1 MRMPGPGTKA
11 PLPRGRGSVWAGAFL
26 VASLASAQTASTNR
40 DVIESRLTAND
51 LRADISFLASDALEG
66 RGTPSHGLDVAAEY
80 VAAQFRRAGLDPA
93 GDDGY
98 FQTANYVDV
107 TPNLEGMEF
116 AVESAGATVKAKAN
130 GMGLMQAA
138 AVDLSNAAVV
148 KAAGSDAAALTALT
162 PEQVRGKVLVLDFP
176 TGTNPMLLRRQL
188 PGLAKRL
195 EPALVVILRS
205 GTQPTNRSA
214 ALREVTTASEAP
226 VLVVWDEEVRTA
238 LGAGRP
244 EAVNATVSAH
254 IPAPVSTPVKLHNVV
269 GVMRGS
275 DPALRDTY
283 VLVTAHY
290 DHLGVRGTGEGDH
303 IYNGANDDGSGTAS
317 VIEVANALAALP
329 TRPKRSIVFM
339 TFFGE
344 ELGLVGSRYYGA
356 HPTFPLSKTV
366 ADLNLEQL
374 GRTDVDG
381 GSSVGLVNVT
391 GFDFSTLTDAVVKAG
406 SETGL
411 QVAKNAELNERFFA
425 QSDNQA
431 LADAGV
437 PAHTLSVGYMFP
449 DYHQAGDE
457 WQKID
462 YANLALVDRT
472 VALAVYEVADS
483 ADAPQWKDLPQTQR
497 YIKARQ
503 ESTGKN

>member
-1 MRMPGPGTKA
+1 M
-11 PLPRGRGSVWAGAFL
+11 
-26 VASLASAQTASTNR
+26 
-40 DVIESRLTAND
+40 
-51 LRADISFLASDALEG
+51 
-66 RGTPSHGLDVAAEY
+66 
-80 VAAQFRRAGLDPA
+80 
-93 GDDGY
+93 
-98 FQTANYVDV
+98 
-107 TPNLEGMEF
+107 
-116 AVESAGATVKAKAN
+116 VK
-130 GMGLMQAA
+130 
-138 AVDLSNAAVV
+138 V
-148 KAAGSDAAALTALT
+148 AGSDATAVAALT
-162 PEQVRGKVLVLDFP
+162 PDQVRGKVLVLDFP
-176 TGTNPMLLRRQL
+176 EGQNPIVLTRQL
-188 PGLAKRL
+188 PALAARL
-195 EPALVVILRS
+195 QPALVVLLRS
-205 GTQPTNRSA
+205 GGQPTNMSARLREASA
-214 ALREVTTASEAP
+214 APAVP
-226 VLVVWDEEVRTA
+226 VLVVWDEQVRTA

-244 EAVNATVSAH
+244 GPVEAVVSVH
-254 IPAPVSTPVKLHNVV
+254 IPAPTAVLVKVRNVA

-303 IYNGANDDGSGTAS
+303 INNGANDDASGTAS
-317 VIEVANALAALP
+317 VIEVANALALLP

-356 HPTFPLSKTV
+356 HPIFPLEKTV

-406 SETGL
+406 GQTGL
-411 QVAKNAELNERFFA
+411 QVAKNAQLNERYFA

-449 DYHQAGDE
+449 DYHQPGDE
-457 WQKID
+457 WPKLD

-472 VALAVYEVADS
+472 VALAVYAVADS
-483 ADAPQWKDLPQTQR
+483 TDTPQWKDLPQTQR

-503 ESTGKN
+503 DSLGKK

>member
-1 MRMPGPGTKA
+1 MSK
-11 PLPRGRGSVWAGAFL
+11 SVL
-26 VASLASAQTASTNR
+26 LAVGVCAAAIATAQTASS
-40 DVIESRLTAND
+40 DLPIIASRLTPNA
-51 LRADISFLASDALEG
+51 LKADISFLASDALEG
-66 RGTPSHGLDVAAEY
+66 RGTPSRGLEIAAEY
-80 VAAQFRRAGLDPA
+80 IAAQFRRAGLEPA
-93 GDDGY
+93 GDDDY
-98 FQTANYVDV
+98 FQTANYANV
-107 TPNLEGMEF
+107 TPNVEGMEF
-116 AVESAGATVKAKAN
+116 TIEGSGGSVKAKAN
-130 GMGLMQAA
+130 GMALQQAA
-138 AVDLSNAAVV
+138 ATDLSRAAIV
-148 KAAGSDAAALTALT
+148 KVAGSDAAAIGALTAD
-162 PEQVRGKVLVLDFP
+162 QVRGKVLVLDFP
-176 TGTNPMLLRRQL
+176 TGTNPMILNRQL
-188 PGLAKRL
+188 PALMARL
-195 EPALVVILRS
+195 QPALVVLLRS
-205 GTQPTNRSA
+205 GVQPTNMSA
-214 ALREVTTASEAP
+214 RMREVAAAPVVP
-226 VLVVWDEEVRTA
+226 VLVVWDEAVRTA

-244 EAVNATVSAH
+244 GTVDAVASVH
-254 IPAPVSTPVKLHNVV
+254 IAPPTSTPIKVHNVV

-275 DPALRDTY
+275 DPVLRDTY

-290 DHLGVRGTGEGDH
+290 DHLGIRGTGEGDH

-356 HPTFPLSKTV
+356 HPIFPLAKTV

-391 GFDFSTLTDAVVKAG
+391 GFDFSTLTDAVIKAG
-406 SETGL
+406 GETGL
-411 QVAKNAELNERFFA
+411 QVVKNAQLNERYFA

-431 LADAGV
+431 MADAGV

-457 WQKID
+457 WPKID

-472 VALAVYEVADS
+472 VAVAVYDVADS

-503 ESTGKN
+503 ETLEKK

>member
-1 MRMPGPGTKA
+1 MKKPA
-11 PLPRGRGSVWAGAFL
+11 ILAIAAF
-26 VASLASAQTASTNR
+26 VAAIAAAQTGPSNLQIVT
-40 DVIESRLTAND
+40 SRLTAND
-51 LRADISFLASDALEG
+51 LKADVSFLASDALQG
-66 RGTPSHGLDVAAEY
+66 RATPSPGLEIASEY
-80 VAAQFRRAGLDPA
+80 IAAQFRRAGLDPA

-98 FQTANYVDV
+98 FQTASYVTV
-107 TPNLEGMEF
+107 TPKVEGMEF
-116 AVESAGATVKAKAN
+116 TVDGAGGSVNAKSMSMALQQASAADLNKVATVK
-130 GMGLMQAA
+130 
-138 AVDLSNAAVV
+138 V
-148 KAAGSDAAALTALT
+148 AGSDATAVAALT
-162 PEQVRGKVLVLDFP
+162 PDQVRGKVLVLDFP
-176 TGTNPMLLRRQL
+176 EGQNPIVLTRQL
-188 PGLAKRL
+188 PALAARL
-195 EPALVVILRS
+195 QPALVVLLRS
-205 GTQPTNRSA
+205 GGQPTNMSARLREASA
-214 ALREVTTASEAP
+214 APAVP
-226 VLVVWDEEVRTA
+226 VLVVWDEQVRTA

-244 EAVNATVSAH
+244 GPVEAVVSVH
-254 IPAPVSTPVKLHNVV
+254 IPAPTAVLVKVRNVA

-303 IYNGANDDGSGTAS
+303 INNGANDDASGTAS
-317 VIEVANALAALP
+317 VIEVANALALLP

-356 HPTFPLSKTV
+356 HPIFPLEKTV

-406 SETGL
+406 GQTGL
-411 QVAKNAELNERFFA
+411 QVAKNAQLNERYFA

-449 DYHQAGDE
+449 DYHQPGDE
-457 WQKID
+457 WPKLD

-472 VALAVYEVADS
+472 VALAVYAVADS
-483 ADAPQWKDLPQTQR
+483 TDTPQWKDLPQTQR

-503 ESTGKN
+503 DSLGKK

>member
-1 MRMPGPGTKA
+1 MKKPVVLA
-11 PLPRGRGSVWAGAFL
+11 ISAL
-26 VASLASAQTASTNR
+26 VATLATAQTASTNLE
-40 DVIESRLTAND
+40 IIKSRLTPND
-51 LRADISFLASDALEG
+51 LKADISFLASDALEG
-66 RGTPSHGLDVAAEY
+66 RGTPSRGLEVAAEY
-80 VAAQFRRAGLDPA
+80 IAAQFRRAGLEPG
-93 GDDGY
+93 GDDDY
-98 FQTANYVDV
+98 FQTANYANV
-107 TPNLEGMEF
+107 TPNVEGMQF
-116 AVESAGATVKAKAN
+116 TVETANGSVTAKAPGMALQQAAGADLNKISAVKAPGTDAN
-130 GMGLMQAA
+130 AL
-138 AVDLSNAAVV
+138 
-148 KAAGSDAAALTALT
+148 AALTAD
-162 PEQVRGKVLVLDFP
+162 QVRGKVLVLDFP
-176 TGTNPMLLRRQL
+176 AGTNPMMATRQL
-188 PGLAKRL
+188 PALTARL
-195 EPALVVILRS
+195 QPALVVILRD
-205 GTQPTNRSA
+205 GAQAANTQARMREMSA
-214 ALREVTTASEAP
+214 APAAP
-226 VLVVWDEEVRTA
+226 IMVVWDDAVRTA

-244 EAVNATVSAH
+244 GTVEAQISVH
-254 IPAPVSTPVKLHNVV
+254 IPPPTVAPVKLHNVV

-290 DHLGVRGTGEGDH
+290 DHLGMRGTGEGDH
-303 IYNGANDDGSGTAS
+303 IFNGANDDGSGTAS

-329 TRPKRSIVFM
+329 SRPKRSIVFM

-356 HPTFPLSKTV
+356 HPVFPLAKTV

-406 SETGL
+406 NETGL
-411 QVAKNAELNERFFA
+411 QVVKNAQLNEQFFA

-431 LADAGV
+431 MADAGV

-449 DYHQAGDE
+449 DYHKASDE
-457 WQKID
+457 WPKID

-472 VALAVYEVADS
+472 VAVAVYDVADS

-503 ESTGKN
+503 ATLGK

>member
-1 MRMPGPGTKA
+1 M
-11 PLPRGRGSVWAGAFL
+11 
-26 VASLASAQTASTNR
+26 
-40 DVIESRLTAND
+40 
-51 LRADISFLASDALEG
+51 AL
-66 RGTPSHGLDVAAEY
+66 L
-80 VAAQFRRAGLDPA
+80 
-93 GDDGY
+93 
-98 FQTANYVDV
+98 
-107 TPNLEGMEF
+107 
-116 AVESAGATVKAKAN
+116 
-130 GMGLMQAA
+130 QAA
-138 AVDLSNAAVV
+138 AADLSKAAMV
-148 KAAGSDAAALTALT
+148 KIAGSDAAGLSAL
-162 PEQVRGKVLVLDFP
+162 PPGQVRGKVLVLDFP
-176 TGTNPMLLRRQL
+176 EGTNPVMLTRQL
-188 PGLAKRL
+188 PALANRL
-195 EPALVVILRS
+195 QPALVVLLRAGAQTANMS
-205 GTQPTNRSA
+205 TRM
-214 ALREVTTASEAP
+214 REVAATPAVP

-244 EAVNATVSAH
+244 GTVDALISVH
-254 IPAPVSTPVKLHNVV
+254 IPAPTATPVKVHNVV

-283 VLVTAHY
+283 VLLTAHY
-290 DHLGVRGTGEGDH
+290 DHLGIRGAGPGDH
-303 IYNGANDDGSGTAS
+303 IFNGANDDGSGTAS

-356 HPTFPLSKTV
+356 HPIFPLAKTV

-391 GFDFSTLTDAVVKAG
+391 GFDFSTLTEAVVKAG
-406 SETGL
+406 GETGL
-411 QVAKNAELNERFFA
+411 QVVKNAQLNERYFA

-457 WQKID
+457 WPKID
-462 YANLALVDRT
+462 YQNLALVDRT
-472 VALAVYEVADS
+472 VAVAVYDVADS
-483 ADAPQWKDLPQTQR
+483 ADTPQWKDIPQTQR

-503 ESTGKN
+503 EMAGKK

>member
-1 MRMPGPGTKA
+1 MRK
-11 PLPRGRGSVWAGAFL
+11 SVFL
-26 VASLASAQTASTNR
+26 AAAALASAMAAAQTVPANLE
-40 DVIESRLTAND
+40 IIKSRLTAND
-51 LRADISFLASDALEG
+51 LKADISFLASDALEG
-66 RGTPSHGLDVAAEY
+66 RGTPSRGLDVAAEY
-80 VAAQFRRAGLDPA
+80 IAAQFRRAGLDPA

-98 FQTANYVDV
+98 FQTANYTNV
-107 TPNLEGMEF
+107 TPNVEGMEF
-116 AVESAGATVKAKAN
+116 AVEAAGATVKAKAN

-138 AVDLSNAAVV
+138 AVDLTSAGVV
-148 KAAGSDAAALTALT
+148 KVAGSDAAALTALT
-162 PEQVRGKVLVLDFP
+162 PDQVRGKVLVLDFP
-176 TGTNPMLLRRQL
+176 TGTNPMLSRRQL
-188 PGLAKRL
+188 PALAARL
-195 EPALVVILRS
+195 QPALVVMLRS
-205 GTQPTNRSA
+205 GTQPTNRLTQ
-214 ALREVTTASEAP
+214 LREATATSEAP

-244 EAVNATVSAH
+244 EALNATVSVH

-290 DHLGVRGTGEGDH
+290 DHLGIRGTGEGDH

-356 HPTFPLSKTV
+356 HAIFPLGKTV

-391 GFDFSTLTDAVVKAG
+391 GFDYSTLTDAVVKAG
-406 SETGL
+406 GETGL
-411 QVAKNAELNERFFA
+411 QVVKNAKLNELYFA

-449 DYHQAGDE
+449 DYHRASDE
-457 WQKID
+457 WPKID

-472 VALAVYEVADS
+472 VAIALYEVADS
-483 ADAPQWKDLPQTQR
+483 AEAPQWKDLPQTQR

-503 ESTGKN
+503 ESLGKN

>member
-1 MRMPGPGTKA
+1 MRSSPFLAALAAACAAAIATAQNP
-11 PLPRGRGSVWAGAFL
+11 SGAL
-26 VASLASAQTASTNR
+26 QTLT
-40 DVIESRLTAND
+40 SRLTAD
-51 LRADISFLASDALEG
+51 GLKADVSFLASDALQG
-66 RGTPSHGLDVAAEY
+66 RGTPSAGLDIAAEY
-80 VAAQFRRAGLDPA
+80 VAAEFRRAGLEPA

-98 FQTANYVDV
+98 FQTASYANV
-107 TPNLEGMEF
+107 TPTVEGMEF
-116 AVESAGATVKAKAN
+116 TVDGAGGAVKTNSASMA
-130 GMGLMQAA
+130 LQQAA
-138 AVDLSNAAVV
+138 AADLSQAAVV
-148 KAAGSDAAALTALT
+148 KASGSDAAAMAALT
-162 PEQVRGKVLVLDFP
+162 PDQVRGKVLVLDFLE
-176 TGTNPMLLRRQL
+176 GNNPVMITRQL
-188 PGLAKRL
+188 PALMARL
-195 EPALVVILRS
+195 QPALVVLLRS
-205 GTQPTNRSA
+205 GGQPTNRSTR
-214 ALREVTTASEAP
+214 LREATAAPAVP
-226 VLVVWDEEVRTA
+226 VLVVWDEAVRTA

-244 EAVNATVSAH
+244 GPVQALVSVH
-254 IPAPVSTPVKLHNVV
+254 IPPPAVTPVKLRNVV

-290 DHLGVRGTGEGDH
+290 DHLGAAGGQCRAANGDT
-303 IYNGANDDGSGTAS
+303 ICNGANDDASGTAS

-329 TRPKRSIVFM
+329 ARPRRSIVFM

-356 HPTFPLSKTV
+356 HPIFPLAKTI

-374 GRTDVDG
+374 GRTEVDG

-391 GFDFSTLTDAVVKAG
+391 GFDFSNLTDAVAKAG
-406 SETGL
+406 GETGL
-411 QVAKNAELNERFFA
+411 QVVKNAQLNERYFA

-449 DYHQAGDE
+449 EYHQPGDE

-472 VALAVYEVADS
+472 VALAVYGVADS
-483 ADAPQWKDLPQTQR
+483 ADAPQWKDMPQTQR

-503 ESTGKN
+503 DSLGGK

>member
-1 MRMPGPGTKA
+1 
-11 PLPRGRGSVWAGAFL
+11 
-26 VASLASAQTASTNR
+26 
-40 DVIESRLTAND
+40 
-51 LRADISFLASDALEG
+51 
-66 RGTPSHGLDVAAEY
+66 
-80 VAAQFRRAGLDPA
+80 
-93 GDDGY
+93 
-98 FQTANYVDV
+98 
-107 TPNLEGMEF
+107 MEF
-116 AVESAGATVKAKAN
+116 TVDAAGGTVKAKSISMA
-130 GMGLMQAA
+130 LQQAG
-138 AVDLSNAAVV
+138 AVDLTKAAIV
-148 KAAGSDAAALTALT
+148 KVAGSDASALAGLT
-162 PEQVRGKVLVLDFP
+162 PEQVRGKVLALDFP
-176 TGTNPMLLRRQL
+176 TGTNPVMLTRQL
-188 PGLAKRL
+188 PALAARL
-195 EPALVVILRS
+195 QPALVVLLRS
-205 GTQPTNRSA
+205 GGQA
-214 ALREVTTASEAP
+214 ANMSTRLLEATAAPAVP
-226 VLVVWDEEVRTA
+226 VLLVWDEEVRTA

-244 EAVNATVSAH
+244 GTVDALVSVH
-254 IPAPVSTPVKLHNVV
+254 IPPPAATPVKVHNVV
-269 GVMRGS
+269 GVLRGS

-303 IYNGANDDGSGTAS
+303 IFNGANDDGSGTAS

-356 HPTFPLSKTV
+356 HPIFPLAKTV

-406 SETGL
+406 GETGL
-411 QVAKNAELNERFFA
+411 QVVKNAQLNERYFA

-449 DYHQAGDE
+449 DYHKAGDE
-457 WQKID
+457 WPKLD

-472 VALAVYEVADS
+472 VAVAVYDVADS
-483 ADAPQWKDLPQTQR
+483 ADTPQWKDIPQTQR

-503 ESTGKN
+503 ETLGKK

>member
-1 MRMPGPGTKA
+1 MKKPA
-11 PLPRGRGSVWAGAFL
+11 ILAIAAF
-26 VASLASAQTASTNR
+26 VAAIAAAQTGPSNLQI
-40 DVIESRLTAND
+40 VSSRLTAND
-51 LRADISFLASDALEG
+51 LKADVSFLASDALQG
-66 RGTPSHGLDVAAEY
+66 RATPSPGLEIASEY
-80 VAAQFRRAGLDPA
+80 IAAQFRRAGLDPA

-98 FQTANYVDV
+98 FQTASYVTV
-107 TPNLEGMEF
+107 TPKVEGMEF
-116 AVESAGATVKAKAN
+116 TVDGAGGSVNAKSMSMALQQASAADLNKVAMVK
-130 GMGLMQAA
+130 
-138 AVDLSNAAVV
+138 V
-148 KAAGSDAAALTALT
+148 AGSDATAVAALT
-162 PEQVRGKVLVLDFP
+162 PDQVRGKVLVLDFP
-176 TGTNPMLLRRQL
+176 EGQNPIVLTRQL
-188 PGLAKRL
+188 PALAARL
-195 EPALVVILRS
+195 QPALVVLLRS
-205 GTQPTNRSA
+205 GGQPTNMSARLREASA
-214 ALREVTTASEAP
+214 APAVP
-226 VLVVWDEEVRTA
+226 VLVVWDEQVRTA

-244 EAVNATVSAH
+244 GPVEAVVSVH
-254 IPAPVSTPVKLHNVV
+254 IPSPTAVLVKVRNVA

-303 IYNGANDDGSGTAS
+303 INNGANDDASGTAS
-317 VIEVANALAALP
+317 VIEVANALALLP

-356 HPTFPLSKTV
+356 HPIFPLEKTV

-406 SETGL
+406 GQTGL
-411 QVAKNAELNERFFA
+411 QVAKNAQLNERYFA

-449 DYHQAGDE
+449 DYHQPGDE
-457 WQKID
+457 WPKLD

-472 VALAVYEVADS
+472 VALAVYAVADS
-483 ADAPQWKDLPQTQR
+483 TDTPQWKDLPQTQR

-503 ESTGKN
+503 DSLGKK

>member
-1 MRMPGPGTKA
+1 MKKPVFLA
-11 PLPRGRGSVWAGAFL
+11 AAAFL
-26 VASLASAQTASTNR
+26 AAIAAAQTAPTTLQIVS
-40 DVIESRLTAND
+40 SRLTAND
-51 LRADISFLASDALEG
+51 LKADVSFLASDALQG
-66 RGTPSHGLDVAAEY
+66 RGTPSPGLEIAAEY
-80 VAAQFRRAGLDPA
+80 IAAQFRRAGLEPA
-93 GDDGY
+93 GDDDY
-98 FQTANYVDV
+98 FQTASYANV
-107 TPNLEGMEF
+107 TPIVDGMEF
-116 AVESAGATVKAKAN
+116 TVEGPSGAVKAKIVSMA
-130 GMGLMQAA
+130 LQQAA
-138 AVDLSNAAVV
+138 AADLSKAAVV
-148 KAAGSDAAALTALT
+148 KVAGNDAAATAALT
-162 PEQVRGKVLVLDFP
+162 PEQVRGKVLVLDFLE
-176 TGTNPMLLRRQL
+176 GQNPVMVTRQL
-188 PGLAKRL
+188 PALAARL
-195 EPALVVILRS
+195 QPALVVVLRS
-205 GTQPTNRSA
+205 GGQPANMSTR
-214 ALREVTTASEAP
+214 LREVTAAPAVP

-238 LGAGRP
+238 LGAGKP
-244 EAVNATVSAH
+244 APAGVLVSVH
-254 IPAPVSTPVKLHNVV
+254 IPPPAATPVKVHNVI
-269 GVMRGS
+269 GVLRGS

-329 TRPKRSIVFM
+329 ARPKRSIVFM

-356 HPTFPLSKTV
+356 HPVFPLAKTL

-406 SETGL
+406 GATGL
-411 QVAKNAELNERFFA
+411 QVVKNAQLNERYFA

-449 DYHQAGDE
+449 DYHKPGDE
-457 WQKID
+457 WPKLD
-462 YANLALVDRT
+462 YANLAIVDRT
-472 VALAVYEVADS
+472 VALAVYAVADS
-483 ADAPQWKDLPQTQR
+483 TDTPQWKDIPATQR

-503 ESTGKN
+503 DSVGK